1 MLKKI
6 SFASLVLA
14 TTLFGFEK
22 GSLGLNIN
30 QDDVEFEGRASV
42 SFITDSPVYSNFFV
56 NGNFINADE
65 KLYGLG
71 LSVEN
76 SPINYQNIV
85 FNIGLRSVF
94 SEHSGSD
101 FSAMPISIGA
111 KAQLFFGDL
120 PTTYIGAKAA
130 YAPSALSFQDA
141 DEYKEYRFEI
151 DSKIIPNINIY
162 AGYRNID
169 TDYKSNKTYNLS
181 DSYYAGF
188 KFVLDPR

>member
-6 SFASLVLA
+6 SLA
-14 TTLFGFEK
+14 TLILVSSLFSFEK
-22 GSLGLNIN
+22 GSIGLNIN
-30 QDDVEFEGRASV
+30 SDDVEFEGRSSV
-42 SFITDSPVYSNFFV
+42 SFLMDSPIYSNFFIDA
-56 NGNFINADE
+56 NYLNSDE
-65 KLYGLG
+65 NLYGLG

-85 FNIGLRSVF
+85 FNIGLRSVY
-94 SEHSGSD
+94 SD
-101 FSAMPISIGA
+101 HAGQDFWAMPIMVGA
-111 KAQLFFGDL
+111 KAQLFLGDL

-141 DEYKEYRFEI
+141 DEYKEYRLEI
-151 DSKIIPNINIY
+151 DSKIIPNINVY

-169 TDYKSNKTYNLS
+169 TNYNNKDYNLN
-181 DSYYAGF
+181 DSFYAGF

>member
-6 SFASLVLA
+6 SLVSLILVTSLMS
-14 TTLFGFEK
+14 FEK
-22 GSLGLNIN
+22 GSFGLNIN
-30 QDDVEFEGRASV
+30 SDDVEFEGRAAL
-42 SFITDSPVYSNFFV
+42 SFLTDSPVYNNFFID
-56 NGNFINADE
+56 GNYLSSDE
-65 KLYGLG
+65 NLYGFG

-94 SEHSGSD
+94 SDHSGAD
-101 FSAMPISIGA
+101 FAAMPIMVGA
-111 KAQLFFGDL
+111 KAQLFLGDL
-120 PTTYIGAKAA
+120 PTTYVGAKVG

-141 DEYKEYRFEI
+141 DEYKEYRVEV
-151 DSKIIPNINIY
+151 DSKIIPNVNVY

-169 TDYKSNKTYNLS
+169 TDYTSKTYNLN
-181 DSYYAGF
+181 DSFYAGF

>member
-6 SFASLVLA
+6 SLVSLILV
-14 TTLFGFEK
+14 TSLFSFEK
-22 GSLGLNIN
+22 GSFGLNIN

-42 SFITDSPVYSNFFV
+42 SFLTESPVYSNFFID
-56 NGNFINADE
+56 GNYLNSDE
-65 KLYGLG
+65 NLYGLG
-71 LSVEN
+71 ISVEN

-85 FNIGLRSVF
+85 FDIGLRGVF
-94 SEHSGSD
+94 SSHDGED
-101 FSAMPISIGA
+101 YSAMPIMVGA
-111 KAQLFFGDL
+111 KAQLFLGDL

-141 DEYKEYRFEI
+141 DEYKEYRIEI
-151 DSKIIPNINIY
+151 DSNIIPNVNVY

-169 TDYKSNKTYNLS
+169 TNYNSKDYNLN
-181 DSYYAGF
+181 DSVYAGF